1 MLKNEGKVKSI
12 FLDCHLGT
20 KKNSIE
26 LLTRGT
32 ICHKKYC
39 TVAMRFFDTPIQFL
53 IIYFPGG
60 STMMD
65 SVSSTC
71 LQKIP
76 YLLEPQ
82 LIKKQGGI

>member
-12 FLDCHLGT
+12 FLDMSSGNKKEFHRTFDTWNHVT
-20 KKNSIE
+20 KS
-26 LLTRGT
+26 
-32 ICHKKYC
+32 
-39 TVAMRFFDTPIQFL
+39 TVAMRFFDTLIQFL